1 MWYMSI
7 ICLYYPYIPWDKD
20 WYMEVWTQE
29 TIRKNYVGDGKCS
42 APGPIVPWWSWNVFF
57 FENSTLSDKI

>member
-1 MWYMSI
+1 
-7 ICLYYPYIPWDKD
+7 
-20 WYMEVWTQE
+20 MEVWTQE

-57 FENSTLSDKI
+57 FENSTLSDVNTMISMIHLLYHSIWFYQIYQT